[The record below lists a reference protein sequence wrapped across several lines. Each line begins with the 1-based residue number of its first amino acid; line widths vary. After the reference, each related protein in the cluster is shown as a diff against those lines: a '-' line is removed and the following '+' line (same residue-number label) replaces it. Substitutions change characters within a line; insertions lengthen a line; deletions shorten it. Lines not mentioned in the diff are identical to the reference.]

1 VVDFISFGVEGDHMR
16 ILHTA
21 DLHLGHSLNGWD
33 REDEHRSWFDALA
46 DIVDREEVDLV
57 LIAGDIYDNTNPSGE
72 IQALFYQGL
81 MALRARRP
89 GICIVVSGG
98 NHDPVRRLE
107 APSVLMKVH
116 DIRVIGAVRR
126 RAGTPCA
133 ETGQTLP
140 GEIDLDHHLV
150 AVRGA
155 DGEVAL
161 YVLAVP
167 FLRASDLPGLS
178 FDDTVSSSESPIV
191 AAARRFFEEITA
203 SAVARMDALGH
214 SKLPLVMTAHLH
226 CAGGLESEGAE
237 RRIMIG
243 GSHALPPD
251 VFPQEISYVAL
262 GHLHRPQ
269 TLSGDRVRYSGSCFP
284 LSASEIGYDHGVTI
298 LDLAEGALSHRHLSV
313 PRPVPILRIPA
324 TGSSA
329 TAIGIE
335 DLDDELDEVLEKNPF
350 EADTPI
356 GLRPLIYLEMKATD
370 AASVIMTEATGLVK
384 ARGLRLAGIRV
395 RRETDAANPTAG
407 KAVAFTQ
414 SLRETTP
421 EALFA
426 PAFRKKHGIDP
437 EDRHLAVFRE
447 SVVDQET

>member
-1 VVDFISFGVEGDHMR
+1 MR

-21 DLHLGHSLNGWD
+21 DIHLGHCLNGWD
-33 REDEHRSWFDALA
+33 RVDEHRFWFDAVA
-46 DIVDREEVDLV
+46 DIVDREEIDLV
-57 LIAGDIYDNTNPSGE
+57 LIAGDIYDNSNPSGE
-72 IQALFYQGL
+72 IQSLFYQGL
-81 MALRARRP
+81 MELRARRP
-89 GICIVVSGG
+89 GIHIVVSGG

-116 DIRVIGAVRR
+116 DIRVIGAMRR
-126 RAGTPCA
+126 KAGTSCA
-133 ETGQTLP
+133 ETGRTML
-140 GEIDLDHHLV
+140 GEVDLDHHLV
-150 AVRGA
+150 PVRGA

-178 FDDTVSSSESPIV
+178 FGDADTAFESPIG

-203 SAVARMDALGH
+203 STVARMDALGH
-214 SKLPLVMTAHLH
+214 SKLPLIMTAHLH
-226 CAGGLESEGAE
+226 CSGGLESEGAE

-269 TLSGDRVRYSGSCFP
+269 TFSGDRVRYSGSCFP

-298 LDLAEGALSHRHLSV
+298 LDLADGALNHRHLSV

-324 TGSSA
+324 SGSGTA
-329 TAIGIE
+329 AIGIE
-335 DLDDELDEVLEKNPF
+335 YLDEAFDELLEKNPF
-350 EADTPI
+350 DADTPI
-356 GLRPLIYLEMKATD
+356 GRRPFVYLEMKATD
-370 AASVIMTEATGLVK
+370 AASVIMTEATSRVK

-395 RRETDAANPTAG
+395 HRETDAKKNAAEG
-407 KAVAFTQ
+407 KTVVVTK

-421 EALFA
+421 EALFVL
-426 PAFRKKHGIDP
+426 AFKEKYGTDP
-437 EDRHLAVFRE
+437 KDRHLAVFRE
-447 SVVDQET
+447 AVVDQES

>member
-1 VVDFISFGVEGDHMR
+1 MR

-21 DLHLGHSLNGWD
+21 DIHLGHCLNGWD
-33 REDEHRSWFDALA
+33 REDEHRAWFEALA
-46 DIVDREEVDLV
+46 DVVEREAIDLV

-72 IQALFYQGL
+72 IQALFYRSL
-81 MALRARRP
+81 IALRERRP
-89 GICIVVSGG
+89 GICVVISGG

-107 APSVLMKVH
+107 APSALMKAH
-116 DIRVIGAVRR
+116 NFHVIGAVRR
-126 RAGTPCA
+126 KAGAPSV
-133 ETGQTLP
+133 ETGRILP

-150 AVRGA
+150 PICGANGKAV
-155 DGEVAL
+155 L

-167 FLRASDLPGLS
+167 FLRASNLPGLS
-178 FDDTVSSSESPIV
+178 FGDASASSESPIA

-203 SAVARMDALGH
+203 SAASRMDALGH
-214 SKLPLVMTAHLH
+214 SDLPLVMTAHLH

-243 GSHALPPD
+243 GNHALPPD
-251 VFPQEISYVAL
+251 VFPQRISYVAL

-269 TLSGDRVRYSGSCFP
+269 TFTGERVRYSGSCFP

-298 LDLAEGALSHRHLSV
+298 LDLTDGALSHRHVSV
-313 PRPVPILRIPA
+313 PRPVPILRIPDK
-324 TGSSA
+324 GSGV
-329 TAIGIE
+329 TAIDIE
-335 DLDDELDEVLEKNPF
+335 DLDDALDKVLEKNPIGV
-350 EADTPI
+350 DTPI
-356 GLRPLIYLEMKATD
+356 GLRPFIYLEMKASD
-370 AASVIMTEATGLVK
+370 AASVIMTDATDRVK

-395 RRETDAANPTAG
+395 RKETDGANLITRNTAS
-407 KAVAFTQ
+407 VAK

-426 PAFRKKHGIDP
+426 PAFREKHGIDP

-447 SVVDQET
+447 ALVDEET